1 VSWNLLLDKVF
12 PSELISSLQNNV
24 IPREAVN
31 VLKEEKINQW
41 NSNKKDKDFVKLV
54 DNKVTMTVVIV
65 LASFLLSLR

>member
-31 VLKEEKINQW
+31 VLKEEKRNQW

>member
-1 VSWNLLLDKVF
+1 MSWNLLLDKVF

-31 VLKEEKINQW
+31 VLKEEKRNQW